1 MLKLIKYTAAHLK
14 WNALRA
20 LLQIAGWYLVVEH
33 TNCSILNVQRS
44 KSSKVYIS
52 LGPPY
57 AINPILCK
65 NPCFNTTHLDDYK
78 NPVPNNK
85 YSNIKSKLNKCIS
98 KKR

>member
-44 KSSKVYIS
+44 KSAQNQLKEIVVYDTNGERF
-52 LGPPY
+52 L
-57 AINPILCK
+57 
-65 NPCFNTTHLDDYK
+65 
-78 NPVPNNK
+78 
-85 YSNIKSKLNKCIS
+85 
-98 KKR
+98 